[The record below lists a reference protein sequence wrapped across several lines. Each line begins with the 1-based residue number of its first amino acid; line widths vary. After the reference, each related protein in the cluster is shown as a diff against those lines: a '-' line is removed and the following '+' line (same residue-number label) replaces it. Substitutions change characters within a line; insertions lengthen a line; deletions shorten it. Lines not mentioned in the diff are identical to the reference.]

1 MQDTQ
6 KRPFYR
12 SFFAIVM
19 PIAIQ
24 QLITAAVG
32 VADTLMLGYVDQ
44 TALAAGSLAGQ
55 IQFLL
60 NMINGGLNAAFIF
73 GWIPG
78 IPPLGFIAA
87 FVWNLPPL
95 WVYLILSCDE
105 FAKMP
110 FVYIRYRQKKW
121 LRNITKEVT
130 A

>member
-6 KRPFYR
+6 KRQFYR
-12 SFFAIVM
+12 SFFSIVV

-24 QLITAAVG
+24 QLITAAG
-32 VADTLMLGYVDQ
+32 VADTLMLGYVNQ

-60 NMINGGLNAAFIF
+60 NMINGGLAAFIF

>member
-1 MQDTQ
+1 MYAVIMGHLGEDIVAANSIVSMMRNLASVLGFGIANGTAIILG
-6 KRPFYR
+6 KTIGAGDMARAGGDSRFG
-12 SFFAIVM
+12 FFCDF
-19 PIAIQ
+19 IAMW
-24 QLITAAVG
+24 AVF
-32 VADTLMLGYVDQ
+32 V
-44 TALAAGSLAGQ
+44 
-55 IQFLL
+55 
-60 NMINGGLNAAFIF
+60 
-73 GWIPG
+73 
-78 IPPLGFIAA
+78 PLGFIAA

>member
-1 MQDTQ
+1 MQDTR
-6 KRPFYR
+6 KRQFYR
-12 SFFAIVM
+12 SFFAIVV

-32 VADTLMLGYVDQ
+32 VADTLMLGYVNQ

-60 NMINGGLNAAFIF
+60 NMINGGLAAFIF

>member
-6 KRPFYR
+6 KRLFYR
-12 SFFAIVM
+12 SFFAIVV

-32 VADTLMLGYVDQ
+32 VADTLMLGYVNQ

-60 NMINGGLNAAFIF
+60 NMINDGLAAFIF

-110 FVYIRYRQKKW
+110 FVYIRYRRKKW

>member
-6 KRPFYR
+6 KRQFYR

-32 VADTLMLGYVDQ
+32 VADTLMLGYVNQ

-60 NMINGGLNAAFIF
+60 NMINGGLAAFIF

-95 WVYLILSCDE
+95 WAYLILSCDE

>member
-6 KRPFYR
+6 KRLFYR
-12 SFFAIVM
+12 SFFAIVV

-32 VADTLMLGYVDQ
+32 VADTLMLGYVNQ

-60 NMINGGLNAAFIF
+60 NMINGGLNAVFIF

-110 FVYIRYRQKKW
+110 FVYIRHRQKKW